1 MKFKS
6 ITAVVMS
13 LALTASTFSA
23 NSAFNTTASA
33 AQAAHD
39 ISRFHFQGPGTASSS
54 HTQAAAGTTVTITV
68 TANEGYVVNRFTL
81 DTDSGKSLINDTPC
95 SKSKTYTFIMP
106 DEGVYY
112 SALFTAP
119 VNRPYYIYHINHT
132 GSGTVSVDKEEGA
145 ISPGD
150 LVTVTATPREGYK
163 VGNVLVQYHNSQSY
177 NPGQPKYSKTDTIPG
192 QPNQTVYTFSM
203 PDNDIDI
210 CVNFVEDI
218 APAPTPEPTP
228 TPTPTPDPTPTLNWK
243 KGDAN
248 CDGIVTAADA
258 TAVLKHLAGITE
270 LSYIGSVNADMDQ
283 NGKVTAADATA
294 ILKMLVGKS

>member
-33 AQAAHD
+33 AQATHD
-39 ISRFHFQGPGTASSS
+39 IRRHQFDGPGTVNVSP
-54 HTQAAAGTTVTITV
+54 QAAAGDTVKL
-68 TANEGYVVNRFTL
+68 TATADEGYAVYRFTVVSE
-81 DTDSGKSLINDTPC
+81 SGKTLINDSPC
-95 SKSKTYTFIMP
+95 SKSKTYEFVMP
-106 DEGVYY
+106 DEWVYY
-112 SALFTAP
+112 NVIFSKS
-119 VNRPYYIYHINHT
+119 VNRPYYIYQTYYT
-132 GSGTVSVDKEEGA
+132 GRGNISVDKEEGA

-163 VGNVLVQYHNSQSY
+163 VGNVLVQYYNSQSY
-177 NPGQPKYSKTDTIPG
+177 TPGQPKYSKTDTIPG

-258 TAVLKHLAGITE
+258 TAVLKHLTGIME